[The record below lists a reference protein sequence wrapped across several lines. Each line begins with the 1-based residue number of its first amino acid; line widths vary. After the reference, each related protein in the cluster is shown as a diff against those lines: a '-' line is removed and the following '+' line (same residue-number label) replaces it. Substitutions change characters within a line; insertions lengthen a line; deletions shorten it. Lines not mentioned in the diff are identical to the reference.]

1 MRAAPRL
8 IGAALALAALP
19 AYAERWKIQS
29 FYDGDRETF
38 QVDDLAFPSAQRG
51 IAVGRIVDDTGK
63 KRTRFLS
70 MITSDGG
77 EHWTPRTLDESPRSV
92 FFLNDSEGWMVTDD
106 SIFHTME
113 SGRSWKRV
121 GWQINP
127 NRKISKIEGGLIYR
141 VAFVDEK
148 HGFAVG
154 AQKAF
159 YETKNG
165 GASWT
170 TVVEGAQPAGNPAF
184 TSYTHI
190 IFDGS
195 DGLVFG
201 VSAPARQDNPRFPDW
216 MEPERAIKRRQL
228 PTLSILLKTVD
239 KGATWKSE
247 TAPLFGT
254 ISSVRL
260 KGDNGLAVFG
270 FNQSFEWPSEV
281 YRLDARTGK
290 TERVYRDKLRVMD
303 CALFDGPRA
312 IIAGVEPQGKL
323 NTPLIPGK
331 ITVLSTTNWTDW
343 TPMDVDYKANA
354 RSVILAGP
362 DATHQWMATDTG
374 MILHLIP

>member
-1 MRAAPRL
+1 MIWRSLRRS
-8 IGAALALAALP
+8 
-19 AYAERWKIQS
+19 AELR
-29 FYDGDRETF
+29 
-38 QVDDLAFPSAQRG
+38 SAG
-51 IAVGRIVDDTGK
+51 STDDTGR
-63 KRTRFLS
+63 KRTRYVVL
-70 MITSDGG
+70 TTADGG
-77 EHWTPRTLDESPRSV
+77 AHWAHQNIEQSPRSI

-106 SIFHTME
+106 EIWHTAE
-113 SGRSWKRV
+113 SGRSWKHAA
-121 GWQINP
+121 WQIKP
-127 NRKISKIEGGLIYR
+127 DKKISKIEGGLIYR

-154 AQKAF
+154 AQKSF

-170 TVVEGAQPAGNPAF
+170 PVVEGAQPTGNPSF

-190 IFDGS
+190 IFDGP

-201 VSAPARQDNPRFPDW
+201 VSSPARRDDPRFPDW
-216 MEPERAIKRRQL
+216 MEPERASKRRQL
-228 PTLSILLKTVD
+228 PTLALLLKTND
-239 KGATWKSE
+239 KGSTWKSE

-260 KGDNGLAVFG
+260 RGDNGLAVFQ

-281 YRLDARTGK
+281 YRLDARSGK
-290 TERVYRDKLRVMD
+290 TERIYRDKLRVMD

-312 IIAGVEPQGKL
+312 ILAGVEPQGKF

-343 TPMDVDYKANA
+343 TPMEVDYKANA

-362 DATHQWMATDTG
+362 DAANQWMATDTG
-374 MILHLIP
+374 MILHLVP